1 MSEDRRARL
10 AALRKNRSN
19 KDATQIPSPSPTI
32 KITTDTSGKN
42 EVHQK
47 DLLSTKTELQKSE
60 VDKEEKSSE
69 IDPHDSEA
77 QLNQEKEMNDDI
89 DIELNN
95 QEDNTNKASY
105 TEDMKK
111 DLKHYFHKAEIR
123 NNRAI
128 DKIIQERLLQD

>member
-77 QLNQEKEMNDDI
+77 QLNQEK
-89 DIELNN
+89 
-95 QEDNTNKASY
+95 K
-105 TEDMKK
+105 
-111 DLKHYFHKAEIR
+111 
-123 NNRAI
+123 
-128 DKIIQERLLQD
+128 

>member
-19 KDATQIPSPSPTI
+19 KDVTQIPSATVNMP
-32 KITTDTSGKN
+32 TDTSGKN

-95 QEDNTNKASY
+95 QEVNTNKASY